1 MAHPAHY
8 FLRYLVVTQDDLSEQ
23 SINSTLVLHG
33 LAPVADGEIAEAR
46 QEMEPPEGFR
56 LWDARHAPSKK
67 WLRNKQV
74 YSLVHPDETTREVRD
89 VLLASPRLRERLDT
103 LILGGVPPSEIALRL
118 QKSAI
123 KVSANAVSEYRHYF
137 WNPTNMGL
145 ADWAHYFLRDKDDD
159 GSGRTTPSR
168 STLKAVLH
176 GGADMARYKA
186 GLEQEINGKK
196 ILLELQ
202 QELYF
207 TFREIR
213 TLPLSDKKV
222 AMLSAVARGLSRLD
236 ERLQAGD
243 QALQDTLRRFEQ
255 FKMTT
260 DTSKVPS
267 LAQLA
272 PKGTISSKGQL
283 EIALSKGE
291 DG

>member
-8 FLRYLVVTQDDLSEQ
+8 FLRYLVVTQDDLSDQ

-33 LAPVADGEIAEAR
+33 LAPASVADIAEAR
-46 QEMEPPEGFR
+46 QEMEPPEGFK
-56 LWDARHAPSKK
+56 LWDARHGPSKK
-67 WLRNKQV
+67 WLRKKQV
-74 YSLVHPDETTREVRD
+74 YSLVHPDSATHEMRD
-89 VLLASPRLRERLDT
+89 GILGSPRLRERLDT
-103 LILGGVPPSEIALRL
+103 LLLGQVPATEIALRF
-118 QKSAI
+118 QKSGTTLSASAI
-123 KVSANAVSEYRHYF
+123 SEYRHYF

-145 ADWAHYFLRDKDDD
+145 SDWAHYFLRDRDDD
-159 GSGRTTPSR
+159 GSGRTTSSR

-186 GLEQEINGKK
+186 GLEQELNGKK

-207 TFREIR
+207 TFREVR
-213 TLPLSDKKV
+213 SLPLSEKKV
-222 AMLSAVARGLSRLD
+222 AMLSAVARGLTRLD

-255 FKMTT
+255 FKIAT
-260 DTSKVPS
+260 DPGKVPS

-272 PKGTISSKGQL
+272 PKGSISSKGQL

-291 DG
+291 DK